1 MSIVNTK
8 QLIDCELEGRVRN
21 YIWRKTPSQA
31 STAGLWF
38 DTSMSPGNPPAQ
50 YYIGSPAN
58 ATVLA
63 RSTDGGI
70 YHGPNV
76 SPSTKYLRSV
86 TSMTSTATALPMVMV
101 LCDYLMCY
109 PFIDTSIT
117 ETQTT
122 TATASG
128 NNPATLTRYTDG
140 KGVMVVAVLTN
151 AGVGG
156 QQFYFNYTN
165 SDGVSGRTS
174 QTTTM
179 NAGTAIGTI
188 VSSSVSTA
196 FQSGNPF
203 IGLQDN
209 DSGVRSIESVTMLG
223 GDVGLFAL
231 VLVKPLLRTAINE
244 ITAPYEKDA
253 LLIGGEVPRIYDDAF
268 LGFLAQPR
276 GTLAATALVGD
287 LKVVWD

>member
-8 QLIDCELEGRVRN
+8 QLIDAELEGRVRN
-21 YIWRKTPSQA
+21 YFWRKTPSQA

-50 YYIGSPAN
+50 YYIGGILN

-63 RSTDGGI
+63 RSTDGGL

-76 SPSTKYLRSV
+76 SPSTKYLRRI
-86 TSMTSTATALPMVMV
+86 TTATGTATALPMVMI

-109 PFIDTSIT
+109 PFVDTSVT
-117 ETQTT
+117 EQQDMVNT
-122 TATASG
+122 
-128 NNPATLTRYTDG
+128 NTLTRYTDG
-140 KGVMVVAVLTN
+140 KGVMVMAVLTN
-151 AGVGG
+151 AGTGG
-156 QQFYFNYTN
+156 QNFFFTYTN

-174 QTTTM
+174 QTVRM

-188 VSSSVSTA
+188 VTSSVSTA
-196 FQSGNPF
+196 LQSGNPF

-209 DSGVRSIESVTMLG
+209 DAGVRSIESVTMLG

-231 VLVKPLLRTAINE
+231 VLVKPLMVTAINE

-253 LLIGGEVPRIYDDAF
+253 LLIGGDVPRIYDDAF
-268 LGFLAQPR
+268 LGFICQPR
-276 GTLAATALVGD
+276 GSLAATALVGD